1 VVCRPTK
8 VAKLP
13 NRSGLCTAW
22 GLWWRGGLES
32 QVMLAELRIRDLGV
46 IDDAHLEVS
55 AGLNVLTGETGAG
68 KTMVVDALSL
78 LLGGR
83 ADPGA
88 VRAGRPAALVEGR
101 LLTDGD
107 GEVAAA
113 LATAGLTDE
122 DGEVV
127 VARQV
132 LAEGRSRAQLQG
144 RMATVAA
151 VADVIRPLVEVHG
164 QHEFQYLLR
173 PGVQRDLLDRFAGG
187 AALDPRA
194 AFATGWRRLRA
205 VSRELDELAG
215 MARERAREIDL
226 LGHQLDEINAARVR
240 VGESAEL
247 AAEAERLA
255 NAEALQQA
263 AALAHQLLDG
273 DEDAGAA
280 TALGAA
286 ARTVHGPGIH
296 DPALG
301 ELAARGQ
308 ALAAEVDD
316 LASSL
321 RAYAESVLVDPARLE
336 EVQARIA
343 LLRDLERKYGDDEA
357 AVLAFA
363 DQAAGRLAELEG
375 GTLRSEALEAE
386 AGELRRSLAGIGA
399 ALTAARQ
406 EAAVRLGES
415 LRVELADLAMPSAEV
430 RVAVEQDPDDDGLEL
445 DGRRLAATDDGL
457 DRVEIQLAAHPGAPL
472 RPLVRAASGG
482 ELSRVMLAL
491 RVVLAGIDRTPTLV
505 FDEVDAGVGGRT
517 AAAVGR
523 RLAQLARHHQVLVV
537 THLPQI
543 AAHADRHFTVEKRSV
558 DGSTSTDL
566 RLLDDAG
573 RVGELSRML
582 AGMEGSGLAQAHAE
596 ELLAAATAA
605 KSSDAPVVAGA
616 TATAT
621 AAGDGERP

>member
-1 VVCRPTK
+1 
-8 VAKLP
+8 
-13 NRSGLCTAW
+13 
-22 GLWWRGGLES
+22 
-32 QVMLAELRIRDLGV
+32 MLAELRIRDLGV
-46 IDDAHLEVS
+46 IDDARLEVS

-68 KTMVVDALSL
+68 KTMVVDALAL

-101 LLTDGD
+101 LRTGD
-107 GEVAAA
+107 DLQVAAA
-113 LATAGLTDE
+113 LATAGVEDE

-132 LAEGRSRAQLQG
+132 LVEGRSRAQLQG
-144 RMATVAA
+144 RMATVATI
-151 VADVIRPLVEVHG
+151 ADVVRPLVEVHG
-164 QHEFQYLLR
+164 QHEFQELLR
-173 PGVQRDLLDRFAGG
+173 PAVQRDLLDRFAGD
-187 AALDPRA
+187 AALGPRA
-194 AFATGWRRLRA
+194 AFAAGWRRLRA
-205 VSRELDELAG
+205 VTRELDDLATR
-215 MARERAREIDL
+215 AREREREIDL
-226 LGHQLDEINAARVR
+226 VRHQLEEIDAAQVR

-247 AAEAERLA
+247 AAEAERLE

-263 AALAHQLLDG
+263 AALAHQLLEA
-273 DEDAGAA
+273 DEDAGAV

-286 ARTVHGPGIH
+286 ARAVQGPGAH
-296 DPALG
+296 DRSLG
-301 ELAARGQ
+301 ELAERAQ
-308 ALAAEVDD
+308 ALAAEVGD

-321 RAYAESVLVDPARLE
+321 RAYAEAVLVDPARLE
-336 EVQARIA
+336 EVNLRMAR
-343 LLRDLERKYGDDEA
+343 LHDLERKYGDDEA

-363 DQAAGRLAELEG
+363 AQAAERLAELEG

-386 AGELRRSLAGIGA
+386 AAGLRRDLARTGA

-406 EAAVRLGES
+406 EAAARLGEAI
-415 LRVELADLAMPSAEV
+415 RVELADLAMPSAQV
-430 RVAVEQDPDDDGLEL
+430 VVAVEQDDDDTGLEVG
-445 DGRRLAATDDGL
+445 GRCLAATEDGL
-457 DRVEIQLAAHPGAPL
+457 DRVDFRLAAHPGAPL
-472 RPLVRAASGG
+472 RPLGRAASGG

-491 RVVLAGIDRTPTLV
+491 RVVLAGVDRTPTLV

-523 RLAQLARHHQVLVV
+523 RLAQLARRHQVLVV

-543 AAHADRHFTVEKRSV
+543 AAHADRHFTVEKRSS
-558 DGSTSTDL
+558 DGTTSTDVQ
-566 RLLDDAG
+566 LLDDAG

-605 KSSDAPVVAGA
+605 KNG
-616 TATAT
+616 
-621 AAGDGERP
+621 GEGP

>member
-1 VVCRPTK
+1 
-8 VAKLP
+8 
-13 NRSGLCTAW
+13 
-22 GLWWRGGLES
+22 
-32 QVMLAELRIRDLGV
+32 MLAELRIRDLGV

-68 KTMVVDALSL
+68 KTMVVDALAL

-88 VRAGRPAALVEGR
+88 VRAGRPAALIEGR
-101 LLTDGD
+101 LRTGHDRQVATAL
-107 GEVAAA
+107 AAA
-113 LATAGLTDE
+113 GVEDE

-132 LAEGRSRAQLQG
+132 LVEGRSRAQLQG

-164 QHEFQYLLR
+164 QHEFQDLLR
-173 PGVQRDLLDRFAGG
+173 PGVQRDLLDRYAGEAVLG
-187 AALDPRA
+187 PRS
-194 AFATGWRRLRA
+194 AFSAGWRRLRA
-205 VSRELDELAG
+205 VTGELDDLVAR
-215 MARERAREIDL
+215 AREREREIDL
-226 LGHQLDEINAARVR
+226 LRHQLDEIDAAQVR

-247 AAEAERLA
+247 AAGAERLA

-263 AALAHQLLDG
+263 AALAHQLLEG
-273 DEDAGAA
+273 DEDADAGAA

-286 ARTVHGPGIH
+286 ARAVHGPGGH

-301 ELAARGQ
+301 ELGERAQ
-308 ALAAEVDD
+308 SLAAEVGD

-321 RAYAESVLVDPARLE
+321 RAYAEAVLVDPARLE
-336 EVQARIA
+336 EINVRMA

-363 DQAAGRLAELEG
+363 GKAAARLAELEG

-386 AGELRRSLAGIGA
+386 AAELRRELAGTGA
-399 ALTAARQ
+399 TLTAARQ
-406 EAAVRLGES
+406 RAADRLGEA
-415 LRVELADLAMPSAEV
+415 LRVELADLAMPSARV
-430 RVAVEQDPDDDGLEL
+430 LVAVEQDPDDDGLEV
-445 DGRRLAATDDGL
+445 DGRCLAATEDGL
-457 DRVEIQLAAHPGAPL
+457 DRVDIRLAAHPGAPL
-472 RPLVRAASGG
+472 RPLGRAASGG

-491 RVVLAGIDRTPTLV
+491 RVVLAGVDRTPTLV

-523 RLAQLARHHQVLVV
+523 RLAQLARRHQVLVV

-543 AAHADRHFTVEKRSV
+543 AAHADRHFTVEKHSAE
-558 DGSTSTDL
+558 GATSTDV

-605 KSSDAPVVAGA
+605 KNG
-616 TATAT
+616 
-621 AAGDGERP
+621 GELP

>member
-1 VVCRPTK
+1 
-8 VAKLP
+8 
-13 NRSGLCTAW
+13 
-22 GLWWRGGLES
+22 
-32 QVMLAELRIRDLGV
+32 MLAELRIRDLGV
-46 IDDAHLEVS
+46 IDDARLEVS

-68 KTMVVDALSL
+68 KTMVVDALAL

-101 LLTDGD
+101 LHAGD
-107 GEVAAA
+107 DLQVAAA
-113 LATAGLTDE
+113 LATAGVEDE
-122 DGEVV
+122 DCEVL

-132 LAEGRSRAQLQG
+132 LVEGRSRAQLQG

-151 VADVIRPLVEVHG
+151 VADVVRPLVEVHG
-164 QHEFQYLLR
+164 QHEFQVLLR
-173 PGVQRDLLDRFAGG
+173 PGTQRDLLDRFAGEP
-187 AALDPRA
+187 ALAPRA
-194 AFATGWRRLRA
+194 AFAAGWRRLRT
-205 VSRELDELAG
+205 VTRELDELNTR
-215 MARERAREIDL
+215 AREREREIDL
-226 LGHQLDEINAARVR
+226 LRHQLEEIEAAQVR

-247 AAEAERLA
+247 AAEAERLE

-263 AALAHQLLDG
+263 AALAHQLLEG

-286 ARTVHGPGIH
+286 ARAVQGPGAH
-296 DPALG
+296 DRSLG
-301 ELAARGQ
+301 ELAERAQ
-308 ALAAEVDD
+308 ALAAEVGD

-336 EVQARIA
+336 EINTRVA
-343 LLRDLERKYGDDEA
+343 LLRDLERKYGEDEA

-363 DQAAGRLAELEG
+363 GQAATRLAELED
-375 GTLRSEALEAE
+375 GTLRSEGLEAE
-386 AGELRRSLAGIGA
+386 AAELRRELAGTAA
-399 ALTAARQ
+399 ALTAARRD
-406 EAAVRLGES
+406 AAARLGEA
-415 LRVELADLAMPSAEV
+415 LRVELADLAMPSAQV
-430 RVAVEQDPDDDGLEL
+430 VVAVEQDPDDAGLEVG
-445 DGRRLAATDDGL
+445 GRRLAATEDGL
-457 DRVEIQLAAHPGAPL
+457 DRVDLLLAAHPGAPL
-472 RPLVRAASGG
+472 RPLARAASGG

-491 RVVLAGIDRTPTLV
+491 RVVLAGVDRTPTLV

-523 RLAQLARHHQVLVV
+523 RLAQLARRHQVLVV

-543 AAHADRHFTVEKRSV
+543 AAHADRHFTVEKTSA
-558 DGSTSTDL
+558 GGTTSTEL

-605 KSSDAPVVAGA
+605 KNGRDPGPA
-616 TATAT
+616 TTAEP
-621 AAGDGERP
+621 AARGGERP

>member
-1 VVCRPTK
+1 
-8 VAKLP
+8 
-13 NRSGLCTAW
+13 
-22 GLWWRGGLES
+22 
-32 QVMLAELRIRDLGV
+32 MLAELRIRDLGV
-46 IDDAHLEVS
+46 IDDARLEVS

-68 KTMVVDALSL
+68 KTMVVDALAL

-101 LLTDGD
+101 LRTGD
-107 GEVAAA
+107 DLQVAAA
-113 LATAGLTDE
+113 LASADVTDE

-132 LAEGRSRAQLQG
+132 LVEGRSRAQLQG

-151 VADVIRPLVEVHG
+151 VAEVVRPLVEVHG
-164 QHEFQYLLR
+164 QHEFQDLLR
-173 PGVQRDLLDRFAGG
+173 PGVQRDLLDRFAGDPVLG
-187 AALDPRA
+187 PRA
-194 AFATGWRRLRA
+194 AFAAGWRRLRT
-205 VSRELDELAG
+205 VTRELDDLATR
-215 MARERAREIDL
+215 AREREREIDL
-226 LGHQLDEINAARVR
+226 LRHQLEEIDAAQVR

-247 AAEAERLA
+247 AAEAERLE

-263 AALAHQLLDG
+263 AALAHQLLEG
-273 DEDAGAA
+273 EEDAGAV

-286 ARTVHGPGIH
+286 ARAIHGPGGH
-296 DPALG
+296 DRALG
-301 ELAARGQ
+301 ELAERAQ
-308 ALAAEVDD
+308 ALAAEVGD

-321 RAYAESVLVDPARLE
+321 RAYAEAVLVDPARLE
-336 EVQARIA
+336 EVNLRMAR
-343 LLRDLERKYGDDEA
+343 LRDMERKYGDDEA

-363 DQAAGRLAELEG
+363 GEAARRLAELEG

-386 AGELRRSLAGIGA
+386 AAELRRDLAGTGA
-399 ALTAARQ
+399 ALTEARQ
-406 EAAVRLGES
+406 EAADRLGEAI
-415 LRVELADLAMPSAEV
+415 RVELADLAMPSAQV
-430 RVAVEQDPDDDGLEL
+430 VVAVEQDLDDAGLEVG
-445 DGRRLAATDDGL
+445 GRCLAATEDGL
-457 DRVEIQLAAHPGAPL
+457 DRVDFRLAAHPGAPL
-472 RPLVRAASGG
+472 RPLGRAASGG

-491 RVVLAGIDRTPTLV
+491 RVVLAGVDRTPTLV

-523 RLAQLARHHQVLVV
+523 RLALLARRHQVLVV

-543 AAHADRHFTVEKRSV
+543 AAHADRHFTVEKRSA
-558 DGSTSTDL
+558 DGATSTDV

-605 KSSDAPVVAGA
+605 KNG
-616 TATAT
+616 
-621 AAGDGERP
+621 GDGA

>member
-1 VVCRPTK
+1 
-8 VAKLP
+8 
-13 NRSGLCTAW
+13 
-22 GLWWRGGLES
+22 
-32 QVMLAELRIRDLGV
+32 MLAELRIRDLGV
-46 IDDAHLEVS
+46 IDDARLEVS

-68 KTMVVDALSL
+68 KTMVVDALAL

-101 LLTDGD
+101 LRTGD
-107 GEVAAA
+107 DRQVAAA
-113 LATAGLTDE
+113 LASAGVDDE

-132 LAEGRSRAQLQG
+132 LVEGRSRAQLQG

-151 VADVIRPLVEVHG
+151 VADIIRPLVEVHG
-164 QHEFQYLLR
+164 QHEFQDLLR
-173 PGVQRDLLDRFAGG
+173 PGVQRDLLDRYAGE
-187 AALDPRA
+187 AVLVPRS
-194 AFATGWRRLRA
+194 AFAAGWRRLRA
-205 VSRELDELAG
+205 VTRELDDLTART
-215 MARERAREIDL
+215 REREREIDL
-226 LGHQLDEINAARVR
+226 LRHQLDEIDAAQVR

-247 AAEAERLA
+247 TAEAERLA

-263 AALAHQLLDG
+263 AALAHQLLED
-273 DEDAGAA
+273 DEDTGAA

-286 ARTVHGPGIH
+286 ARAVHGPGGH
-296 DPALG
+296 DRALA
-301 ELAARGQ
+301 ELAGRAQ
-308 ALAAEVDD
+308 SLAAEVGD

-321 RAYAESVLVDPARLE
+321 RAYAEAVLVDPGRLE
-336 EVQARIA
+336 EVNLRMA
-343 LLRDLERKYGDDEA
+343 LLRDLERKYGDGEE

-363 DQAAGRLAELEG
+363 GKAAARLAELEG

-386 AGELRRSLAGIGA
+386 AAELRHELAGTGA
-399 ALTAARQ
+399 ALTAARRQ
-406 EAAVRLGES
+406 AADRLGEA
-415 LRVELADLAMPSAEV
+415 LRVELADLAMPSAQV
-430 RVAVEQDPDDDGLEL
+430 VVAVEQDPDDDGLEVG
-445 DGRRLAATDDGL
+445 GRCLAATEDGL
-457 DRVEIQLAAHPGAPL
+457 DRVDIRLAAHPGAPL
-472 RPLVRAASGG
+472 RPLGRAASGG

-491 RVVLAGIDRTPTLV
+491 RVVLAGVDRTPTLV

-523 RLAQLARHHQVLVV
+523 RLAQLARRHQVLVV

-543 AAHADRHFTVEKRSV
+543 AAHADRHFTVEKHSA
-558 DGSTSTDL
+558 DGTTSTDL

-605 KSSDAPVVAGA
+605 KNG
-616 TATAT
+616 
-621 AAGDGERP
+621 GDGP

>member
-1 VVCRPTK
+1 
-8 VAKLP
+8 
-13 NRSGLCTAW
+13 
-22 GLWWRGGLES
+22 
-32 QVMLAELRIRDLGV
+32 MLAELRIRDLGV

-68 KTMVVDALSL
+68 KTMVVDALAL

-101 LLTDGD
+101 LQTGD
-107 GEVAAA
+107 DAQVAAA
-113 LATAGLTDE
+113 LATAGVDDE
-122 DGEVV
+122 EGEVV

-132 LAEGRSRAQLQG
+132 LVEGRSRAQLQG

-151 VADVIRPLVEVHG
+151 VADVVRPLVEVHG
-164 QHEFQYLLR
+164 QHEFQDLLR
-173 PGVQRDLLDRFAGG
+173 PGVQRDLLDRYAGEAVLG
-187 AALDPRA
+187 PRA
-194 AFATGWRRLRA
+194 AFAAGWRRLRA
-205 VSRELDELAG
+205 VTRELDELVAR
-215 MARERAREIDL
+215 AREREREIDL
-226 LGHQLDEINAARVR
+226 LRHQLDEIAAAQVR
-240 VGESAEL
+240 VGEEAEL

-255 NAEALQQA
+255 NAEALQQS
-263 AALAHQLLDG
+263 AALAHQLLED

-286 ARTVHGPGIH
+286 ARAVHGPGAH
-296 DPALG
+296 DRALG
-301 ELAARGQ
+301 ELAERAQ
-308 ALAAEVDD
+308 SLAAEVGD

-321 RAYAESVLVDPARLE
+321 RAYAEGVLVDPGRLE
-336 EVQARIA
+336 EVNVRMA
-343 LLRDLERKYGDDEA
+343 LLRDLERKYGDDEE

-363 DQAAGRLAELEG
+363 GKAAARLAELEG

-386 AGELRRSLAGIGA
+386 VAELRRDLAVTGA

-406 EAAVRLGES
+406 QAAARLGEA
-415 LRVELADLAMPSAEV
+415 LRAELADLAMPSARVE
-430 RVAVEQDPDDDGLEL
+430 VAVEQDPDDDGLEV
-445 DGRRLAATDDGL
+445 DGRCLAATEDGL
-457 DRVEIQLAAHPGAPL
+457 DRVDIRLAAHPGAPL
-472 RPLVRAASGG
+472 RPLGRAASGG

-491 RVVLAGIDRTPTLV
+491 RVVLAAVDRTPTLV

-523 RLAQLARHHQVLVV
+523 RLAQLARRHQVLVV

-543 AAHADRHFTVEKRSV
+543 AAHADRHFTVEKHSAE
-558 DGSTSTDL
+558 GTTSTHV

-596 ELLAAATAA
+596 ELLAAATDA
-605 KSSDAPVVAGA
+605 K
-616 TATAT
+616 
-621 AAGDGERP
+621 DGEPA

>member
-1 VVCRPTK
+1 
-8 VAKLP
+8 
-13 NRSGLCTAW
+13 
-22 GLWWRGGLES
+22 
-32 QVMLAELRIRDLGV
+32 MLAELRIRDLGV
-46 IDDAHLEVS
+46 IDDARLEVS

-68 KTMVVDALSL
+68 KTMVVDALAL

-101 LLTDGD
+101 LRTGD
-107 GEVAAA
+107 DRQVAAA
-113 LATAGLTDE
+113 LASAGVDDE

-132 LAEGRSRAQLQG
+132 LVEGRSRAQLQG

-151 VADVIRPLVEVHG
+151 VADIIRPLVEVHG
-164 QHEFQYLLR
+164 QHEFQDLLR
-173 PGVQRDLLDRFAGG
+173 PGVQRDLLDRYAGE
-187 AALDPRA
+187 AVLVPRS
-194 AFATGWRRLRA
+194 AFAAGWRRLRA
-205 VSRELDELAG
+205 VTRELDDLTART
-215 MARERAREIDL
+215 REREREIDL
-226 LGHQLDEINAARVR
+226 LRHQLDEIDAAQVR

-247 AAEAERLA
+247 TAEAERLA

-263 AALAHQLLDG
+263 AALAHQLLED
-273 DEDAGAA
+273 DEDTGAA

-286 ARTVHGPGIH
+286 ARAVHGPGGH
-296 DPALG
+296 DRALA
-301 ELAARGQ
+301 ELAGRAQ
-308 ALAAEVDD
+308 SLAAEVGD

-321 RAYAESVLVDPARLE
+321 RAYAEAVLVDPGRLE
-336 EVQARIA
+336 EVNLRMA
-343 LLRDLERKYGDDEA
+343 LLRDLERKYGDGEE

-363 DQAAGRLAELEG
+363 GKAAARLAELEG

-386 AGELRRSLAGIGA
+386 AAELRHELAGTGA
-399 ALTAARQ
+399 ALTAARRQ
-406 EAAVRLGES
+406 AADRLGEA
-415 LRVELADLAMPSAEV
+415 LRVELADLAMPSAQV
-430 RVAVEQDPDDDGLEL
+430 VVAVEQDPDDDGLEVG
-445 DGRRLAATDDGL
+445 GRCLAATEDGL
-457 DRVEIQLAAHPGAPL
+457 DRVDIRLAAHPGAPL
-472 RPLVRAASGG
+472 RPLGRAASGG

-491 RVVLAGIDRTPTLV
+491 RVVLAGVDRTPTLV

-523 RLAQLARHHQVLVV
+523 RLAQLARRHQVLVV

-543 AAHADRHFTVEKRSV
+543 AAHADRHFTVEKHSA
-558 DGSTSTDL
+558 DGTTSTDL

-605 KSSDAPVVAGA
+605 KH
-616 TATAT
+616 
-621 AAGDGERP
+621 GEPA

>member
-1 VVCRPTK
+1 
-8 VAKLP
+8 
-13 NRSGLCTAW
+13 
-22 GLWWRGGLES
+22 
-32 QVMLAELRIRDLGV
+32 MLAELRIRDLGV
-46 IDDAHLEVS
+46 IDDARLEVS

-68 KTMVVDALSL
+68 KTMVVDALAL

-101 LLTDGD
+101 LRTGD
-107 GEVAAA
+107 DPQVAAA
-113 LATAGLTDE
+113 LASAGVDDE

-132 LAEGRSRAQLQG
+132 LVEGRSRAQLQG

-151 VADVIRPLVEVHG
+151 VADIIRPLVEVHG
-164 QHEFQYLLR
+164 QHEFQDLLR
-173 PGVQRDLLDRFAGG
+173 PGVQRDLLDRYAGE
-187 AALDPRA
+187 AVLVPRS
-194 AFATGWRRLRA
+194 AFAAGWRRLRA
-205 VSRELDELAG
+205 VTRELDDLTART
-215 MARERAREIDL
+215 REREREIDL
-226 LGHQLDEINAARVR
+226 LRHQLDEIDAAQVR

-247 AAEAERLA
+247 TAEAERLA

-263 AALAHQLLDG
+263 AALAHQLLED
-273 DEDAGAA
+273 DEDTGAA

-286 ARTVHGPGIH
+286 ARAVHGPGGH
-296 DPALG
+296 DRALA
-301 ELAARGQ
+301 ELAGRAQ
-308 ALAAEVDD
+308 SLAAEVGD

-321 RAYAESVLVDPARLE
+321 RAYAEAVLVDPGRLE
-336 EVQARIA
+336 EVNLRMA
-343 LLRDLERKYGDDEA
+343 LLRDLERKYGDGEEA
-357 AVLAFA
+357 VVAFA
-363 DQAAGRLAELEG
+363 GKAAARLAELEG

-386 AGELRRSLAGIGA
+386 AAELRHELAGTGA
-399 ALTAARQ
+399 ALTAARRQ
-406 EAAVRLGES
+406 AADRLGEA
-415 LRVELADLAMPSAEV
+415 LRVELADLAMPSAQV
-430 RVAVEQDPDDDGLEL
+430 VVAVEQDPDDDGLEVG
-445 DGRRLAATDDGL
+445 GRCLAATEDGL
-457 DRVEIQLAAHPGAPL
+457 DRVDIRLAAHPGAPL
-472 RPLVRAASGG
+472 RPLGRAASGG

-491 RVVLAGIDRTPTLV
+491 RVVLAGVDRTPTLV

-523 RLAQLARHHQVLVV
+523 RLAQLARRHQVLVV

-543 AAHADRHFTVEKRSV
+543 AAHADRHFTVEKHSA
-558 DGSTSTDL
+558 DGTTSTDL

-605 KSSDAPVVAGA
+605 KH
-616 TATAT
+616 
-621 AAGDGERP
+621 GEPA

>member
-1 VVCRPTK
+1 
-8 VAKLP
+8 
-13 NRSGLCTAW
+13 
-22 GLWWRGGLES
+22 
-32 QVMLAELRIRDLGV
+32 MLAELRIRDLGV
-46 IDDAHLEVS
+46 IDDARLEVS

-68 KTMVVDALSL
+68 KTMVVDALAL

-88 VRAGRPAALVEGR
+88 VRSGRPAALVEGR
-101 LLTDGD
+101 LRTGD
-107 GEVAAA
+107 DHQVAAA
-113 LATAGLTDE
+113 LATAGVTDE
-122 DGEVV
+122 DGEIV

-132 LAEGRSRAQLQG
+132 LVEGRSRAQLQG

-164 QHEFQYLLR
+164 QHEFQDLLR
-173 PGVQRDLLDRFAGG
+173 PVVQRDLLDRFAGD
-187 AALDPRA
+187 AALGPRA
-194 AFATGWRRLRA
+194 DFAAGWRRLRA
-205 VSRELDELAG
+205 VTRELDDLATR
-215 MARERAREIDL
+215 AREREREIDL
-226 LGHQLDEINAARVR
+226 LRHQLEEIDAAQVR

-247 AAEAERLA
+247 AAEAERLE

-263 AALAHQLLDG
+263 AALAHQLLEG

-286 ARTVHGPGIH
+286 ARAVQGPGAH
-296 DPALG
+296 DRALG
-301 ELAARGQ
+301 ELAERAQ
-308 ALAAEVDD
+308 ALAAEVGD
-316 LASSL
+316 LASGL
-321 RAYAESVLVDPARLE
+321 RSYAEAVLVDPARLE
-336 EVQARIA
+336 EVNQRMA
-343 LLRDLERKYGDDEA
+343 LLRGLERKYGDDEA

-363 DQAAGRLAELEG
+363 REAADRLAELEG
-375 GTLRSEALEAE
+375 GTLRSEALEAV
-386 AGELRRSLAGIGA
+386 AAELRRDLAATGA

-406 EAAVRLGES
+406 EAAARLGEAI
-415 LRVELADLAMPSAEV
+415 RVELADLAMPSAQV
-430 RVAVEQDPDDDGLEL
+430 VVAVEQDPDDNGLEVG
-445 DGRRLAATDDGL
+445 GRCLAATEDGL
-457 DRVEIQLAAHPGAPL
+457 DRVDFRLAAHPGAPL
-472 RPLVRAASGG
+472 RPLGRAASGG

-491 RVVLAGIDRTPTLV
+491 RVVLAGVDRTPTLV

-523 RLAQLARHHQVLVV
+523 RLAQLARRHQVLVV

-543 AAHADRHFTVEKRSV
+543 AAHADRHFTVEKRSAE
-558 DGSTSTDL
+558 GTTSTDV

-605 KSSDAPVVAGA
+605 KNGDDPVA
-616 TATAT
+616 TGRMTT
-621 AAGDGERP
+621 AAKNGGEGP

>member
-1 VVCRPTK
+1 
-8 VAKLP
+8 
-13 NRSGLCTAW
+13 
-22 GLWWRGGLES
+22 
-32 QVMLAELRIRDLGV
+32 MLAELRIRDLGV
-46 IDDAHLEVS
+46 IDDARLEVS

-68 KTMVVDALSL
+68 KTMVVDALAL

-101 LLTDGD
+101 LRTGD
-107 GEVAAA
+107 DLQVAAA
-113 LATAGLTDE
+113 LASADVTDE

-132 LAEGRSRAQLQG
+132 LVEGRSRAQLQG

-151 VADVIRPLVEVHG
+151 VAEVVRPLVEVHG
-164 QHEFQYLLR
+164 QHEFQDLLR
-173 PGVQRDLLDRFAGG
+173 PGVQRDLLDRVAGDPVL
-187 AALDPRA
+187 APRA
-194 AFATGWRRLRA
+194 AFAAGWRRLRT
-205 VSRELDELAG
+205 VTRELDDLATR
-215 MARERAREIDL
+215 AREREREIDL
-226 LGHQLDEINAARVR
+226 LRHQLEEIDAAQVR
-240 VGESAEL
+240 VGESVEL
-247 AAEAERLA
+247 AAEAERLE

-263 AALAHQLLDG
+263 AALAHQLLEG
-273 DEDAGAA
+273 DEDAGAV

-286 ARTVHGPGIH
+286 ARAVHGPGGH
-296 DPALG
+296 DRALG
-301 ELAARGQ
+301 ELAERAQ
-308 ALAAEVDD
+308 ALAAEVGD

-321 RAYAESVLVDPARLE
+321 RAYAEAVLVDPARLE
-336 EVQARIA
+336 EVNLRMAR
-343 LLRDLERKYGDDEA
+343 LRDLERKYGDDEA

-363 DQAAGRLAELEG
+363 GEAAHRLAELEG

-386 AGELRRSLAGIGA
+386 AAELRRDLAGTGA
-399 ALTAARQ
+399 ALTEARQ
-406 EAAVRLGES
+406 DAADRLGEAI
-415 LRVELADLAMPSAEV
+415 RVELADLAMPSATV
-430 RVAVEQDPDDDGLEL
+430 VVAVEQDLDDAGLEVG
-445 DGRRLAATDDGL
+445 GRCLAATEDGL
-457 DRVEIQLAAHPGAPL
+457 DRVDFRLAAHPGAPL
-472 RPLVRAASGG
+472 RPLGRAASGG

-491 RVVLAGIDRTPTLV
+491 RVVLAGVDRTPTLV

-523 RLAQLARHHQVLVV
+523 RLALLARRHQVLVV

-543 AAHADRHFTVEKRSV
+543 AAHADRHFTVEKRSA
-558 DGSTSTDL
+558 DGATSTDV

-605 KSSDAPVVAGA
+605 KDG
-616 TATAT
+616 
-621 AAGDGERP
+621 GDGP

>member
-1 VVCRPTK
+1 
-8 VAKLP
+8 
-13 NRSGLCTAW
+13 
-22 GLWWRGGLES
+22 
-32 QVMLAELRIRDLGV
+32 MLAELRIRDLGV
-46 IDDAHLEVS
+46 IDDARLEVS

-68 KTMVVDALSL
+68 KTMVVDALAL

-101 LLTDGD
+101 LQTGD
-107 GEVAAA
+107 DAQVAAA
-113 LATAGLTDE
+113 LATAGVDDE
-122 DGEVV
+122 EGEVV

-132 LAEGRSRAQLQG
+132 LVEGRSRAQLQG

-151 VADVIRPLVEVHG
+151 VADVVRPLVEVHG
-164 QHEFQYLLR
+164 QHEFQDLLR
-173 PGVQRDLLDRFAGG
+173 PGVQRDLLDRYAGEAVLG
-187 AALDPRA
+187 PRA
-194 AFATGWRRLRA
+194 AFAAGWRRLRA
-205 VSRELDELAG
+205 VTRELDELVAR
-215 MARERAREIDL
+215 AREREREIDL
-226 LGHQLDEINAARVR
+226 LRHQLEEIEAAQVR
-240 VGESAEL
+240 VGEEAEL

-255 NAEALQQA
+255 NAEALQQS
-263 AALAHQLLDG
+263 AALAHQLLED

-286 ARTVHGPGIH
+286 ARAVHGPGAH
-296 DPALG
+296 DRALG
-301 ELAARGQ
+301 ELAERAQ
-308 ALAAEVDD
+308 SLAAEVGD

-321 RAYAESVLVDPARLE
+321 RAYAEGVLVDPGRLE
-336 EVQARIA
+336 EVNVRMA
-343 LLRDLERKYGDDEA
+343 LLRDLERKYGDDEE

-363 DQAAGRLAELEG
+363 GKAAARLAELEG

-386 AGELRRSLAGIGA
+386 AAELRRDLAGTGA

-406 EAAVRLGES
+406 QAADRLGEA
-415 LRVELADLAMPSAEV
+415 LRAELADLAMPSARVE
-430 RVAVEQDPDDDGLEL
+430 VAVEQDPDDDGLEV
-445 DGRRLAATDDGL
+445 DGRCLAATEDGL
-457 DRVEIQLAAHPGAPL
+457 DRVDIRLAAHPGAPL
-472 RPLVRAASGG
+472 RPLGRAASGG

-491 RVVLAGIDRTPTLV
+491 RVVLAGVDRTPTLV

-543 AAHADRHFTVEKRSV
+543 AAHADRHFTVEKHSAE
-558 DGSTSTDL
+558 GTTSTDV

-596 ELLAAATAA
+596 ELLAAATDA
-605 KSSDAPVVAGA
+605 K
-616 TATAT
+616 
-621 AAGDGERP
+621 DGEPA

>member
-1 VVCRPTK
+1 
-8 VAKLP
+8 
-13 NRSGLCTAW
+13 
-22 GLWWRGGLES
+22 
-32 QVMLAELRIRDLGV
+32 MLAELRIRDLGV
-46 IDDAHLEVS
+46 IDDARLEVS

-68 KTMVVDALSL
+68 KTMVVDALAL

-88 VRAGRPAALVEGR
+88 VRSGRPAALVEGR
-101 LLTDGD
+101 LHAGD
-107 GEVAAA
+107 DAQVAAA
-113 LATAGLTDE
+113 LATAGVEDE
-122 DGEVV
+122 DGEVL

-151 VADVIRPLVEVHG
+151 VAEVVRPLVEVHG
-164 QHEFQYLLR
+164 QHEFQDLLR
-173 PGVQRDLLDRFAGG
+173 PGVQRDLLDRYAGDP
-187 AALDPRA
+187 ALELRS
-194 AFATGWRRLRA
+194 AFGSGWRRLRA
-205 VSRELDELAG
+205 VTRELDDLTTR
-215 MARERAREIDL
+215 AREREREIDL
-226 LGHQLDEINAARVR
+226 LRHQLEEIEAAQVR

-255 NAEALQQA
+255 NAESLQQA
-263 AALAHQLLDG
+263 AALAHQLLEGED
-273 DEDAGAA
+273 DAGAA

-286 ARTVHGPGIH
+286 ARAVHGPGGH
-296 DPALG
+296 DRALA
-301 ELAARGQ
+301 ELAERAQ

-336 EVQARIA
+336 EINQRMA

-363 DQAAGRLAELEG
+363 GQATERLAELEG

-386 AGELRRSLAGIGA
+386 SAELRRSLATAGA
-399 ALTAARQ
+399 ELTAARR
-406 EAAVRLGES
+406 EAAARLAEAV
-415 LRVELADLAMPSAEV
+415 RVELADLAMPAAQVE
-430 RVAVEQDPDDDGLEL
+430 VAVEQDDDEDGL
-445 DGRRLAATDDGL
+445 DVGGRRLAAGEDGL
-457 DRVEIQLAAHPGAPL
+457 DRVDFRLAAHPGAPL
-472 RPLVRAASGG
+472 RPLGRAASGG

-491 RVVLAGIDRTPTLV
+491 RVVLAAVDRTPTLV

-523 RLAQLARHHQVLVV
+523 RLAELARRHQVLVV

-543 AAHADRHFTVEKRSV
+543 AAHADRHFTVEKRSAE
-558 DGSTSTDL
+558 GATSTDVH
-566 RLLDDAG
+566 LLDEAG

-582 AGMEGSGLAQAHAE
+582 SGMDGSGLAKAHAE
-596 ELLAAATAA
+596 ELLAAASAA
-605 KSSDAPVVAGA
+605 KHARGPVAPGPMPSAASNGRAQAAQA
-616 TATAT
+616 TP
-621 AAGDGERP
+621 AGDLS

>member
-1 VVCRPTK
+1 
-8 VAKLP
+8 
-13 NRSGLCTAW
+13 
-22 GLWWRGGLES
+22 
-32 QVMLAELRIRDLGV
+32 MLAELRIRDLGV
-46 IDDAHLEVS
+46 IDDARLEVS

-68 KTMVVDALSL
+68 KTMVVDALAL

-101 LLTDGD
+101 LRTGD
-107 GEVAAA
+107 DRQVAAA
-113 LATAGLTDE
+113 LAAAGVTDE

-132 LAEGRSRAQLQG
+132 LVEGRSRAQLQG
-144 RMATVAA
+144 RMATVAGI
-151 VADVIRPLVEVHG
+151 ADVVRPLVEVHG
-164 QHEFQYLLR
+164 QHEFQDLLR
-173 PGVQRDLLDRFAGG
+173 PGVQRDLLDRYAGEPVLG
-187 AALDPRA
+187 PRS
-194 AFATGWRRLRA
+194 AFAAGWRRLRA
-205 VSRELDELAG
+205 VTRELDDLMAR
-215 MARERAREIDL
+215 AREREREIDL
-226 LGHQLDEINAARVR
+226 LRHQLDEIEAARVR

-247 AAEAERLA
+247 AAEAERLE

-263 AALAHQLLDG
+263 AALAHQLLEG

-286 ARTVHGPGIH
+286 ARAVHGPGGH
-296 DPALG
+296 DRALG
-301 ELAARGQ
+301 ELAERAQ
-308 ALAAEVDD
+308 SLAAEVGD

-321 RAYAESVLVDPARLE
+321 RAYAEAVLVDPARLE
-336 EVQARIA
+336 EINARMA
-343 LLRDLERKYGDDEA
+343 LLRDLERKYGDDEE

-363 DQAAGRLAELEG
+363 GKAAARLAELEG
-375 GTLRSEALEAE
+375 GSLRSEALEAE
-386 AGELRRSLAGIGA
+386 AAQLRRELAGTGA
-399 ALTAARQ
+399 ALTAARRQ
-406 EAAVRLGES
+406 AAARLGEA
-415 LRVELADLAMPSAEV
+415 LRVELADLAMPSAKVE
-430 RVAVEQDPDDDGLEL
+430 VAVEQDPDDDGGLEVG
-445 DGRRLAATDDGL
+445 GRCLAATEDGL
-457 DRVEIQLAAHPGAPL
+457 DRVDLRLAAHPGAPL
-472 RPLVRAASGG
+472 RPLGRAASGG

-491 RVVLAGIDRTPTLV
+491 RVVLAAVDRTPTLV

-523 RLAQLARHHQVLVV
+523 RLAELARRHQVLVV

-543 AAHADRHFTVEKRSV
+543 AAHADRHFTVEKRSAE
-558 DGSTSTDL
+558 GTTSTDL

-605 KSSDAPVVAGA
+605 KN
-616 TATAT
+616 
-621 AAGDGERP
+621 GEPA

>member
-1 VVCRPTK
+1 
-8 VAKLP
+8 
-13 NRSGLCTAW
+13 
-22 GLWWRGGLES
+22 
-32 QVMLAELRIRDLGV
+32 MLAELRIRDLGV
-46 IDDAHLEVS
+46 IDDARLEVS

-68 KTMVVDALSL
+68 KTMVVDDLAL

-101 LLTDGD
+101 LHTGGD
-107 GEVAAA
+107 ANVAAA
-113 LATAGLTDE
+113 LSGAGVEDE

-132 LAEGRSRAQLQG
+132 LVEGRSRVQLQG
-144 RMATVAA
+144 RVSTVAA
-151 VADVIRPLVEVHG
+151 VADVVRPLVEVHG
-164 QHEFQYLLR
+164 QHEFQELLR
-173 PGVQRDLLDRFAGG
+173 PGVQRDLLDRFAGD
-187 AALDPRA
+187 AALAPRA
-194 AFATGWRRLRA
+194 EFAAGWRRLRA
-205 VSRELDELAG
+205 VTRELDELSAR
-215 MARERAREIDL
+215 ARERVREIDL
-226 LGHQLDEINAARVR
+226 LRHQLEEIQAAQVR

-247 AAEAERLA
+247 AAEAERLT

-263 AALAHQLLDG
+263 AALAHQLLEGED
-273 DEDAGAA
+273 DAGAA
-280 TALGAA
+280 TTLGAA
-286 ARTVHGPGIH
+286 ARAVQGRGGH

-301 ELAARGQ
+301 ELAGRAQ

-321 RAYAESVLVDPARLE
+321 RAYAEGVLVDPARLD
-336 EVQARIA
+336 EVQARVA
-343 LLRDLERKYGDDEA
+343 LLRELERKYGDDEA

-363 DQAAGRLAELEG
+363 DRAAARLAELEG

-386 AGELRRSLAGIGA
+386 AAELRHHLAGVA
-399 ALTAARQ
+399 ATLTAARQ
-406 EAAVRLGES
+406 EAAARLGEA
-415 LRVELADLAMPSAEV
+415 LRVELADLAMPSAKV
-430 RVAVEQDPDDDGLEL
+430 LVAVEQDPDDAGLEVG
-445 DGRRLAATDDGL
+445 GRRLAATEDGL
-457 DRVEIQLAAHPGAPL
+457 DRVEAHLAAHPGAPL
-472 RPLVRAASGG
+472 RPLGRAASGG

-491 RVVLAGIDRTPTLV
+491 RVVLAGVDRTPTLV

-543 AAHADRHFTVEKRSV
+543 AAHADRHFTVEKHSA
-558 DGSTSTDL
+558 DGTTSTDV
-566 RLLDDAG
+566 RLLDDDG

-582 AGMEGSGLAQAHAE
+582 AGMEGSGLAKAHAE

-605 KSSDAPVVAGA
+605 KNGADPQADLRVEPAADAVAA
-616 TATAT
+616 SPTS
-621 AAGDGERP
+621 AGGTERA